1 MRRYVMV
8 LLGLLCVYVSVVVL
22 TKYVFAMEFEY
33 EDAEVHV
40 TAGVGVVDNSI
51 VRSGA
56 GSVSVPVAISV
67 ADTVLADEIPVPSGV
82 ITSASSSCD
91 WLYVLGVITLLGWSL
106 FIWAYRELVAI
117 GRLRE

>member
-8 LLGLLCVYVSVVVL
+8 LLGFLLVYVSVVVL

-33 EDAEVHV
+33 EDAELHV

-91 WLYVLGVITLLGWSL
+91 WVFVLGIIAFLSL
-106 FIWAYRELVAI
+106 AGLIWAYRELIAI
-117 GRLRE
+117 SRLRE